1 MPDNETKGE
10 CRPDYEME
18 YYRLIEEV
26 KSLKSENA
34 TLRETI
40 LEMCKWLFAE
50 RNENK

>member
-1 MPDNETKGE
+1 MPDNKTMGE
-10 CRPDYEME
+10 CCPDYEME

-40 LEMCKWLFAE
+40 LGMCKCLFAD
-50 RNENK
+50 RGSC